1 MRPEINQ
8 SQPGLSEFPKSTGPL
23 GWPQGWSCQSLQLTA
38 APWQLPREAQV
49 RNFRM
54 DKGKGH
60 LLHFSGR
67 KPESEVCQAGRAN
80 PAVQRNHQHFNQ
92 QNREQRSGH
101 PSGPVDLLL
110 VGGFNMEV
118 LHRPIWNNT
127 FLLDWFLRTS
137 MMVEK
142 GQGPGI
148 VKSEQHA
155 KKHQPMN

>member
-1 MRPEINQ
+1 M
-8 SQPGLSEFPKSTGPL
+8 
-23 GWPQGWSCQSLQLTA
+23 
-38 APWQLPREAQV
+38 

-92 QNREQRSGH
+92 QKREQRSGH

-148 VKSEQHA
+148 VKSEQHYHENGCVFFLGDPPNCWFPFDFLHNHR
-155 KKHQPMN
+155 KG